1 MCELFKGLLGKIES
15 NADSCLVVSDQTH
28 IFYTLQNKRASNTT
42 AAAARYLK

>member
-28 IFYTLQNKRASNTT
+28 IFLYFTEQKGRLATL
-42 AAAARYLK
+42 LLLLLVI